1 MPLLSSSVTTKVL
14 FLLILLSATFY
25 ECGSK
30 TLPAENHEIKQYIIR
45 SPKEIVL
52 ERQII
57 DNNIIV
63 KRQTRPSL
71 GSKPLLYDIEG
82 SSLFEN
88 KEYEDQ
94 ERLLVR
100 ENLKE
105 RFDHSI
111 VNRNKVSINT
121 GPKPQPHDGGESEEE
136 KKVNQ
141 RETILIVRENVKER
155 LHHNISKR
163 QAASQRQTIE
173 GDSTELLLEETT
185 SVEGV
190 GKKRA
195 SSLEHYT
202 EHDIVR
208 AGPAAITFTILGLL
222 ALFCVVVGTIL
233 YYWQIVHLESTYR
246 LCGL

>member
-1 MPLLSSSVTTKVL
+1 MPSLSRSVTTKEL

-105 RFDHSI
+105 RLDHSI

-121 GPKPQPHDGGESEEE
+121 GPKPCLLYTSPSP
-136 KKVNQ
+136 
-141 RETILIVRENVKER
+141 R
-155 LHHNISKR
+155 
-163 QAASQRQTIE
+163 
-173 GDSTELLLEETT
+173 DS
-185 SVEGV
+185 
-190 GKKRA
+190 
-195 SSLEHYT
+195 
-202 EHDIVR
+202 
-208 AGPAAITFTILGLL
+208 
-222 ALFCVVVGTIL
+222 
-233 YYWQIVHLESTYR
+233 
-246 LCGL
+246 